1 MYSVMPLRAS
11 AVRDSSTDR
20 RVRELVHHHL
30 DAVVR
35 TLAQLGVADGALDDA
50 AQQVFVIATSKLQG
64 IELGRERPYLLGIAL
79 RVASHARRTVQ
90 RRREVPIDDQL
101 AMPESRPL
109 PDQLLDERRAYALLE
124 AIVAQL
130 PDGTR
135 EAFVLF
141 ELEQLA
147 APEVAELLGIPIGT
161 VASRVRR
168 ARELVRESLL
178 RARQP

>member
-1 MYSVMPLRAS
+1 
-11 AVRDSSTDR
+11 
-20 RVRELVHHHL
+20 VHSHL

-35 TLAQLGVADGALDDA
+35 TLAQLGVADGVLDDA
-50 AQQVFVIATSKLQG
+50 AQQVFVIATSKLSG
-64 IELGRERPYLLGIAL
+64 IELGRERPYLLGIAV

-90 RRREVPIDDQL
+90 RRRETSIDDQL
-101 AMPESRPL
+101 AMPEPRPL

-124 AIVAQL
+124 AIVAEL

-141 ELEQLA
+141 ELEQLGA
-147 APEVAELLGIPIGT
+147 SEVAELLGIPVGT

-168 ARELVRESLL
+168 ARELVREGVT
-178 RARQP
+178 RARQT

>member
-1 MYSVMPLRAS
+1 MYSVLPLRAS
-11 AVRDSSTDR
+11 AVQDR
-20 RVRELVHHHL
+20 SNEQRMRGLVDEHL

-35 TLAQLGVADGALDDA
+35 TLAKLGVLNGALDDA
-50 AQQVFVIATSKLQG
+50 AQQVFVIATSKLDG

-90 RRREVPIDDQL
+90 RRRESPIEDEL
-101 AMPESRPL
+101 SMPHAGPL

-124 AIVAQL
+124 TIVAEL

-141 ELEQLA
+141 EIEELSA
-147 APEVAELLGIPIGT
+147 NEVAEILDIPVGT

-168 ARELVRESLL
+168 AREQVRQGIL
-178 RARQP
+178 RARKA